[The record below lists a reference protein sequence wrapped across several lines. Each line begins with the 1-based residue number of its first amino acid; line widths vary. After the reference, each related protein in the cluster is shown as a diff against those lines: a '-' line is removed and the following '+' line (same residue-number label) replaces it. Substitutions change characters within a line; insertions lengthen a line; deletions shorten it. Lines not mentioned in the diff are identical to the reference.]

1 MFFPLHLYDVCVCV
15 RACVRAC
22 VRVCVCARARARAR
36 VKRCSAITLATA
48 FDQPLNPS
56 QSNAIAIV
64 ISSNYAT
71 PLYVTKSTL
80 VSSN

>member
-1 MFFPLHLYDVCVCV
+1 MMCV
-15 RACVRAC
+15 C
-22 VRVCVCARARARAR
+22 VRVCVR